1 MISTTFI
8 NNNAIQQ
15 FYKWSVFIYLIF
27 KPLYFFDSGIPQIA
41 DFLLLIPFTLFAFS
55 INFKKLFRN
64 RGILYL
70 LLFFSVVSAVNLT
83 YHFIDSDS
91 VYSTS
96 YIFAILY
103 FGFNIYFFVFC
114 FTVFKSFI
122 KKDFE
127 YLVYVIFI
135 ALAMEYVLLIT
146 GYDKGIDNDFKNRAY
161 LSFNNP
167 NQLSYYCLILSGITL
182 FVVKKIPIK
191 RYLVSLIL
199 SLSFVLIVCATS
211 RPAIIGAL
219 ILISLYYFVVCKK
232 HVFKELLVFIIPILL
247 FLVFNT
253 EQMQEDFKRIDKRFA
268 KVEYAGKTD
277 LVERGFMRVVD
288 NPNMLIY
295 GAGEGNYERFVKN
308 ESLLSSEFHSAIGSV
323 WFSYGLAGITSFG
336 LFLFYIFKKLRVF
349 DLITFLPILL
359 YNLFHNGMRFSL
371 LCFFLALLFAIS
383 TNVKQ
388 NIP

>member
-70 LLFFSVVSAVNLT
+70 LLFFSVVSVVNLT

-308 ESLLSSEFHSAIGSV
+308 ESLLPSEFHSAIGSV

-371 LCFFLALLFAIS
+371 LWFFLALLFAIS